1 MKTSRTKIYSLRCKI
16 GVIVTNGRVRV
27 IVVLTVHFV
36 MSVHHD
42 WIQARLRVYER
53 QRLARAQRAPEP
65 PAAPPQPAEAPP
77 AAAQAEEDDV
87 LFQIEKDDV
96 KEKTD

>member
-1 MKTSRTKIYSLRCKI
+1 
-16 GVIVTNGRVRV
+16 V

-53 QRLARAQRAPEP
+53 DRLARAQRVVPEAP
-65 PAAPPQPAEAPP
+65 PAPQQAAPEAPP
-77 AAAQAEEDDV
+77 AAAHEEEDV